1 MASRSKKF
9 PDLNNDGKVTKADVL
24 KGRGV
29 KGFMGGGMVR
39 GYESGGSVKVKGQ
52 GAVMKSKKC
61 KMM

>member
-9 PDLNNDGKVTKADVL
+9 PDLNGDGKVTKADVL

-39 GYESGGSVKVKGQ
+39 GYEHGGSVKVKGQ
-52 GAVMKSKKC
+52 GAVMKGKKC